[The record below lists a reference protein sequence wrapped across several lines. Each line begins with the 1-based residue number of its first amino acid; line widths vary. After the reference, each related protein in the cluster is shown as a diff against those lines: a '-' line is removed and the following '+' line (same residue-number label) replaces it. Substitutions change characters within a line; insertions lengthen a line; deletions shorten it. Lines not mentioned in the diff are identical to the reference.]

1 MFFDALALAAVR
13 AELQASGVPAR
24 VQQVRAVGPLALS
37 LELYGGHRR
46 RYLLLSAHAEHARA
60 HLLTTP
66 PTRDPT
72 IRSPLLLLLR
82 KYLRGAILQSVEQ
95 PQFERVLDFGFTK
108 VLPVQRGGPDT
119 DEWEADDGDESDE
132 GDHLEADDRRAE
144 IPPGF
149 ALYETHLIAEVMG
162 RHSNLV
168 LVGWDGLVLDAIKH
182 IPSSINRV
190 RTTLPHQPYIPP
202 PAQRKLDL
210 LTMGERSFLG
220 EMQGLAPNAAAWQTL
235 VARFRAVSPL
245 LAREAVYR
253 AGGSEDLTVAA
264 IDPPPLYAAL
274 TELLGMV
281 RTNAWAPSV
290 AWAPPEADDPD
301 EAEADEPTNLRR
313 FPAQADSE
321 VAANSQLRNVSA
333 APLREQ
339 NSELA
344 LAFAPYALRH
354 LAAAGATLQTT
365 DSISAAAEAYFAAVG
380 TVAGHT
386 QLKSAVR
393 AELAERRKRLDR
405 RQSALQG
412 ELDRAAGFERE
423 RHKGELILAYMY
435 GIEPGQTHLTIP
447 EEGLTIKL
455 DPDRTP
461 LEQAQGM
468 FREYQRARA
477 AVAGVPARLEAVDLG
492 LRYLDEIATQL
503 DLASDHDTIHLLRAE
518 LAALPDDATTLA
530 PAAPDAAKGKRP
542 EPKGKGTPS
551 QRDRHAK
558 ARQVGKLTP
567 AVGKES
573 RLATTPAKVVSR
585 DGINI
590 YYGRS
595 ARQNDALT
603 FNVAQPDDLWL
614 HARGVPGSHVVIRSG
629 GKRVPEST
637 VAEAARLAARH
648 SKARAD
654 TAVDVIVT
662 EKRHVRR
669 VAGAPPG
676 LVTVSNER
684 VLRVRPGSA
693 DDETEG

>member
-13 AELQASGVPAR
+13 AELLASGVPGR

-108 VLPVQRGGPDT
+108 VLPVQRGGPDSE
-119 DEWEADDGDESDE
+119 EWEPDDSDESDE
-132 GDHLEADDRRAE
+132 SDPLEADDRRAD

-149 ALYETHLIAEVMG
+149 ALYETHLIAEIMG

-190 RTTLPHQPYIPP
+190 RTTLPHQPYLPP

-253 AGGSEDLTVAA
+253 ASGNEDTPVAA
-264 IDPPPLYAAL
+264 IEPPRLYAAL
-274 TELLGMV
+274 TELLGLV

-290 AWAPPEADDPD
+290 AWAPPAADDPD
-301 EAEADEPTNLRR
+301 EDQTAADEPTNLRQ
-313 FPAQADSE
+313 FPTGTAGSATTDDPP
-321 VAANSQLRNVSA
+321 SQHATLNTQHST
-333 APLREQ
+333 
-339 NSELA
+339 LA

-354 LAAAGATLQTT
+354 LEAAGATLQATN
-365 DSISAAAEAYFAAVG
+365 SISAAAEAYFAAVE
-380 TVAGHT
+380 TVAGHA

-405 RQSALQG
+405 RRAALQG

-461 LEQAQGM
+461 LEQAQAM

-477 AVAGVPARLEAVDLG
+477 AAAGVPARLEAVDLG

-503 DLASDHDTIHLLRAE
+503 DLAEDHDTIHLLRAE
-518 LAALPDDATTLA
+518 LAALPDDATAAT
-530 PAAPDAAKGKRP
+530 PATPAAAKGKRP

-558 ARQVGKLTP
+558 ARQAGKLTP

-629 GKRVPEST
+629 GKSVPEST

-669 VAGAPPG
+669 VTGAPPG

-693 DDETEG
+693 ADEADG

>member
-13 AELQASGVPAR
+13 AELRADGVPGR

-37 LELYGGHRR
+37 LELYGGRR
-46 RYLLLSAHAEHARA
+46 RHYLLLSAHAEHARA

-72 IRSPLLLLLR
+72 IRTPLLLLLR

-108 VLPVQRGGPDT
+108 VLPVQRGGPGG
-119 DEWEADDGDESDE
+119 DEEDADESDDKDE
-132 GDHLEADDRRAE
+132 SDGIDPDDRRAD

-149 ALYETHLIAEVMG
+149 ALYETHLIAEIMG

-202 PAQRKLDL
+202 PTQRKLDL
-210 LTMGERSFLG
+210 LTMSERSFLS
-220 EMQGLAPNAAAWQTL
+220 EIHGLAPTAPAWQTM

-253 AGGSEDLTVAA
+253 ASANEDTAVAEV
-264 IDPPPLYAAL
+264 DPSRLYAAL
-274 TELLGMV
+274 NELLGLAH
-281 RTNAWAPSV
+281 THAWDPTV
-290 AWAPPEADDPD
+290 AWAPPEADNPD
-301 EAEADEPTNLRR
+301 EDPPTAPSNLRQ
-313 FPAQADSE
+313 FPSGD
-321 VAANSQLRNVSA
+321 AAGEPPTQPSTPNPQHSA
-333 APLREQ
+333 V
-339 NSELA
+339 A
-344 LAFAPYALRH
+344 LAFAPYELRH
-354 LAAAGATLQTT
+354 LAAAGATLQAT
-365 DSISAAAEAYFAAVG
+365 DSISATAEAFFAAVE

-386 QLKSAVR
+386 QLKAAVR
-393 AELAERRKRLDR
+393 AELAERRNRLER
-405 RQSALQG
+405 RRSSLQG

-461 LEQAQGM
+461 LEQAQAM

-477 AVAGVPARLEAVDLG
+477 AVAGVPARLEAVGLG
-492 LRYLDEIATQL
+492 LRYLDELATQL
-503 DLASDHDTIHLLRAE
+503 DLAADHDTIHLLRAE
-518 LAALPDDATTLA
+518 LVALPDDA
-530 PAAPDAAKGKRP
+530 AAPPPTADTGKGKRP
-542 EPKGKGTPS
+542 EPKSKGTPS
-551 QRDRHAK
+551 QKDRHAK

-567 AVGKES
+567 AAGKES
-573 RLATTPAKVVSR
+573 RAATTPAKVVSR

-614 HARGVPGSHVVIRSG
+614 HARDVPGSHVVIRSG

-648 SKARAD
+648 SKARND

-662 EKRHVRR
+662 ERRHVRR

-693 DDETEG
+693 PAAEDDEL

>member
-13 AELQASGVPAR
+13 AELLASGVPGR

-95 PQFERVLDFGFTK
+95 PQFERVLDFGFSK
-108 VLPVQRGGPDT
+108 VLPVQRGGPGLDDAEAEE
-119 DEWEADDGDESDE
+119 DEDGEES
-132 GDHLEADDRRAE
+132 DHLEADDRRAE

-220 EMQGLAPNAAAWQTL
+220 EIQGLAPSAAAWQTL

-253 AGGSEDLTVAA
+253 ASGNEDTPVAA
-264 IDPPPLYAAL
+264 IDAPRLYATL
-274 TELLGMV
+274 NELLGLV

-290 AWAPPEADDPD
+290 AWAPPAAADPD
-301 EAEADEPTNLRR
+301 EVATEADPSNPRYLPQTDQQATPTTHN
-313 FPAQADSE
+313 SE
-321 VAANSQLRNVSA
+321 LII
-333 APLREQ
+333 Q
-339 NSELA
+339 NSTLA

-354 LAAAGATLQTT
+354 LAAAGATLQAT
-365 DSISAAAEAYFAAVG
+365 DSISAAAEAYFAAVE

-405 RQSALQG
+405 RHAALQS

-423 RHKGELILAYMY
+423 RHKGEMILTYMY

-461 LEQAQGM
+461 LEQAQAM
-468 FREYQRARA
+468 FREYQRARS
-477 AVAGVPARLEAVDLG
+477 AVAGVPTRLEAVDLG

-503 DLASDHDTIHLLRAE
+503 DLADDHDTIHLLRAE
-518 LAALPDDATTLA
+518 LAALPDDATVPA
-530 PAAPDAAKGKRP
+530 PTGPDAAKGKRP

-558 ARQVGKLTP
+558 ARQTGKLTP

-629 GKRVPEST
+629 GNQVPEST

-648 SKARAD
+648 SQARAD

-684 VLRVRPGSA
+684 VLRVRPG
-693 DDETEG
+693 TEPGDVEG